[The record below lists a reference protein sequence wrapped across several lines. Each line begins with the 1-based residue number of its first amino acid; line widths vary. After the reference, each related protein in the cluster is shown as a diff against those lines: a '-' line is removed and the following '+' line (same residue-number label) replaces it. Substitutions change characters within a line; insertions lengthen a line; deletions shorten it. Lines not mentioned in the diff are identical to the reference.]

1 MAEKIEEQCSSVGQQ
16 NDDLFTRCRLPP
28 NSRAL
33 CVAFAEQLFP
43 AETISQNSCQGY
55 CSLTL
60 CVGSNLILQ
69 CRPPVY
75 QLDMEMLSSAKSVYG
90 KLAPATTFLRN
101 VPPIDL
107 LVYLMDRI
115 SGIPL
120 KEYRLA
126 NQCNTEWLENL
137 CKEFARFLAKGWR
150 QPLPSP
156 IGQGLVG
163 SSLEARLEA
172 MSTGLPLRFQPFC
185 RNVLRHL
192 NSIKALPW
200 VLTHGDILDTNIM
213 VDPATG
219 SLHGLVDWAEAE
231 YLPFGVA
238 TVGLEEIL
246 GQMTPDGFIYAA
258 DAERLRQTFHQELRT
273 EIPDLCQPELQS
285 TVSLARDLG
294 VLIWHG
300 IAFDDGSLDRVVQEG
315 RDDSEIAKLDAFLG
329 LKDSQAFKPRPRI

>member
-1 MAEKIEEQCSSVGQQ
+1 MAEMIKEQYSSVSQQ
-16 NDDLFTRCRLPP
+16 NDELFARCRLPP
-28 NSRAL
+28 NSQVLCIAL
-33 CVAFAEQLFP
+33 AEQLFP
-43 AETISQNSCQGY
+43 AEKISQNSSQGY

-60 CVGSNLILQ
+60 CVGSSLILQ

-75 QLDMEMLSSAKSVYG
+75 QLDMEILSSAKRVYG
-90 KLAPATTFLRN
+90 KLAPATTFLKS

-107 LVYLMDRI
+107 SVYLMDRI
-115 SGIPL
+115 PGIQFR
-120 KEYRLA
+120 EYRLT

-137 CKEFARFLAKGWR
+137 CKGFARFLAKGWR
-150 QPLPSP
+150 QPLPSST
-156 IGQGLVG
+156 GQGLVG

-172 MSTGLPLRFQPFC
+172 MSTGLPLRFQPLC
-185 RNVLRHL
+185 QNVVRHL
-192 NSIKALPW
+192 NNIKALPW

-219 SLHGLVDWAEAE
+219 FLYGLVDWAEAE

-238 TVGLEEIL
+238 LVGLEEIL
-246 GQMTPDGFIYAA
+246 GQMTADGFIYTT
-258 DAERLRQTFHQELRT
+258 DAEHLRQTFHHELRT
-273 EIPDLCQPELQS
+273 EIPDLCHPELQS

-294 VLIWHG
+294 VLLWHG
-300 IAFDDGSLDRVVQEG
+300 IAFDDGLLNRVVQEG